1 MGNNLSQPIDHT
13 VAHQRLADFLTKNP
27 YSLKV
32 KGFTMESD
40 TFLKLKEVYDNY
52 VDQGIPVDLIRFY
65 FGYEPAPVDRY
76 SLSVVAVING
86 KEDDSCIQSAPIAPP
101 SAKTAGPCPPICD
114 TSSNIYVV

>member
-27 YSLKV
+27 YNLKI
-32 KGFTMESD
+32 KGFTMEAD

-52 VDQGIPVDLIRFY
+52 DNQGIPVDLIRFW
-65 FGYEPAPVDRY
+65 FGFEPATSQL

-86 KEDDSCIQSAPIAPP
+86 KEDDSFIQSAPIAPP
-101 SAKTAGPCPPICD
+101 SSKTAGPCPPICD